1 MFFKGFGGVLVF
13 QGWAEFSCVGRF
25 SNLLVH
31 NVFLDFLLGAF
42 FRKRLFYL
50 CWAEISDVSVLGDN
64 NAHTQGPG
72 RSLNPKPYPKPK
84 P

>member
-31 NVFLDFLLGAF
+31 NVFWIS
-42 FRKRLFYL
+42 
-50 CWAEISDVSVLGDN
+50 CWALSFGKGCSTYVGL
-64 NAHTQGPG
+64 
-72 RSLNPKPYPKPK
+72 KPVMFRCWAIIMRTHRV
-84 P
+84 